1 MARSRRDGH
10 WVLPPVYWAVVTEA
24 ETTRA
29 AAVVEVVGEAIVAG
43 MLIGVA
49 DDEAALG
56 NEVVPVFVPTLA
68 QHPGPCTHA
77 YVASGM
83 AGRVGGFPGEIY
95 VWGSIPRYLPFGQR
109 LTLSELPGKPAIQVR
124 SQIGV
129 SEYPTSLSL

>member
-1 MARSRRDGH
+1 MWDSAS
-10 WVLPPVYWAVVTEA
+10 LPHAFRAVAVELGS
-24 ETTRA
+24 RA
-29 AAVVEVVGEAIVAG
+29 AEAAAGVEGAGEGVVAG

-49 DDEAALG
+49 DDESALG

-77 YVASGM
+77 YAASGM

-95 VWGSIPRYLPFGQR
+95 VWDCIPRYLPFGQR
-109 LTLSELPGKPAIQVR
+109 FTLSELPGKPAIQVR

-129 SEYPTSLSL
+129 SEYPTSPSL